1 MPGVDRW
8 KRRALRRQSGLPVCS
23 CACARITAAKRLAS
37 KLCCGRAPSGGR
49 LSIRTTVDL
58 IGATDLAR
66 WRMFEIS
73 STPSASAP
81 RELDSLDPSRP
92 QESQSWRCFG
102 EDLCTWWR
110 AFLAVSFSEGLLFSQ
125 PVYHCGSVQSFGSP
139 YFWHLFKAKFEVL
152 SPPRRLPT
160 S

>member
-37 KLCCGRAPSGGR
+37 KLCCGRSPSGGR

-73 STPSASAP
+73 STPSATAP
-81 RELDSLDPSRP
+81 QINFLRNLTRAHCPLPLAL
-92 QESQSWRCFG
+92 FV
-102 EDLCTWWR
+102 EDLCTSGR
-110 AFLAVSFSEGLLFSQ
+110 GRLAATFSDGAVFSGAL
-125 PVYHCGSVQSFGSP
+125 YHGSLVHIESQNSK
-139 YFWHLFKAKFEVL
+139 HLYGTKFEVL
-152 SPPRRLPT
+152 SMPKWKET
-160 S
+160 

>member
-8 KRRALRRQSGLPVCS
+8 KRRALRRQSGLPVSS

-73 STPSASAP
+73 STPSATAP
-81 RELDSLDPSRP
+81 QINFLRNLTRAHCPLPLAL
-92 QESQSWRCFG
+92 FV
-102 EDLCTWWR
+102 EDLCTSGR
-110 AFLAVSFSEGLLFSQ
+110 GRLAATFSDGAVFSGAL
-125 PVYHCGSVQSFGSP
+125 YHGSLVHSIESP
-139 YFWHLFKAKFEVL
+139 NSKHLYGTKFEVL
-152 SPPRRLPT
+152 SMPK
-160 S
+160 